1 MAIGKTLESSF
12 YEPLHLNKNETYEE
26 ETSPT
31 DSITIQGNNELEIKP
46 DKLEGKTNSVSHD
59 SFTEQASEMFHNFF

>member
-1 MAIGKTLESSF
+1 M
-12 YEPLHLNKNETYEE
+12 NKNETYEE

-59 SFTEQASEMFHNFF
+59 SFTEQASEMFDNFF